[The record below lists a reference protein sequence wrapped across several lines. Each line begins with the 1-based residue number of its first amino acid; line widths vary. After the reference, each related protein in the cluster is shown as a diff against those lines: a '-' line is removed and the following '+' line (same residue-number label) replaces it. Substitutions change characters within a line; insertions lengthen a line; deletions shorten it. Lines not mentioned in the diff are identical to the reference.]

1 MNLAELM
8 MMANLIKVK
17 FELLSVLSFIITIPL
32 LIPGRGTGD
41 SSFPAMS

>member
-17 FELLSVLSFIITIPL
+17 LKHLSVLSFIITIPL
-32 LIPGRGTGD
+32 LIQGEVQVTPH
-41 SSFPAMS
+41 SLQ